1 MIIIPGYVQLYILL
15 YILIV
20 LYILNEHES
29 ITKKTI
35 KTIKLEKVKSCIFDL
50 DGLNRLNKEHQ
61 SNQIIGYLKI
71 SSLRNKMNDLR
82 KNCRKTQIH
91 VLCIDKTKLNE
102 SFPDAQFTLRA
113 TSILLLEKIA
123 IKMVVEKLCM

>member
-1 MIIIPGYVQLYILL
+1 MIIIPGYLQLYILL

-29 ITKKTI
+29 ITKN
-35 KTIKLEKVKSCIFDL
+35 KTIKLEKVKSRILDL

-61 SNQIIGYLKI
+61 SNQIIGYLNI
-71 SSLRNKMNDLR
+71 SSFRNKMNDLR
-82 KNCRKTQIH
+82 KNCRKTQMH
-91 VLCIDKTKLNE
+91 VLCIDETKLNE

>member
-1 MIIIPGYVQLYILL
+1 MIIIPGYLQLYILL

-29 ITKKTI
+29 ITKNKA
-35 KTIKLEKVKSCIFDL
+35 IKLEKVKSRILDL

-61 SNQIIGYLKI
+61 SNQIIGYLNI
-71 SSLRNKMNDLR
+71 SSLCNKMNDLR

-91 VLCIDKTKLNE
+91 VLCIDETKLNE